1 MRPIETGP
9 IDTGPIEPAQHRL
22 AAGRLQAALRRLHRR
37 EPLRTDVRVDAVI
50 AELRAAPPQAAGHRG
65 STPLTLDD
73 DALRSVVDDLVAA
86 GTLVR
91 SGHRVRLADHAPSL
105 APEMRQRVETLLAGL
120 RSAGAAP
127 PRVDGI
133 AARLGIPPNVVA
145 QLRSAG
151 ELVSVAPGI
160 DYPRD
165 TWEELRGRIDRL
177 AARGHLTIGP
187 LKDQLHASRR
197 HTEALLAHW
206 RAERRRVRPTR
217 RGG

>member
-1 MRPIETGP
+1 LSPIETGR
-9 IDTGPIEPAQHRL
+9 IDPAQHRL

-37 EPLRTDVRVDAVI
+37 EPLRADVRVDAVI

-65 STPLTLDD
+65 STPLMLDD

-91 SGHRVRLADHAPSL
+91 TGHRVRLPDHAPSL
-105 APEMRQRVETLLAGL
+105 APEMRERVDILLAGL

-177 AARGHLTIGP
+177 AARGHLTVGP

-197 HTEALLAHW
+197 HAEALLAHW
-206 RAERRRVRPTR
+206 RAERRPVRPRR